1 MKKYLL
7 ALIALTVLVTVQTNS
22 TAVAQNSSGYVMIT
36 HPETPH
42 DSLSKNQAS
51 SLLLKKR
58 SRWPDSDLKAAPV
71 DLDGK
76 SEVREFLSRDLHSRS
91 VSSIKS
97 YWQKQIFSGRN
108 SPPPELS
115 NDAEVI
121 AWVSKNPG
129 AIGYVSP
136 RASLDGVKALSISE

>member
-1 MKKYLL
+1 MKRIVLT
-7 ALIALTVLVTVQTNS
+7 LIALTVVATVQINT
-22 TAVAQNSSGYVMIT
+22 TAVAQNSGYVIIT
-36 HPETPH
+36 HPDNPL
-42 DSLSKNQAS
+42 DSISRSQAS

-58 SRWPDSDLKAAPV
+58 SRWPDSDLKADPV
-71 DLDGK
+71 DLPGD
-76 SEVREFLSRDLHSRS
+76 SSVREQLSRDLHERS

-115 NDAEVI
+115 DDRAVI
-121 AWVSKNPG
+121 AWVAEHPG

-136 RASLDGVKALSISE
+136 RAQLNGVKALSVVD

>member
-1 MKKYLL
+1 MKRYFLI
-7 ALIALTVLVTVQTNS
+7 LIALTAFVSVQTNT
-22 TAVAQNSSGYVMIT
+22 TAVAQNSGYVVIT
-36 HPETPH
+36 HPDNPH
-42 DSLSKNQAS
+42 DSISKSQAS

-58 SRWPDSDLKAAPV
+58 SRWPDSDLKADPV
-71 DLDGK
+71 DLPG
-76 SEVREFLSRDLHSRS
+76 SSSVREQLSRDLHERS

-115 NDAEVI
+115 DDQEVV
-121 AWVSKNPG
+121 AWVREHPG

-136 RASLDGVKALSISE
+136 RAQLSGVKALTVVD

>member
-1 MKKYLL
+1 MKRYLL
-7 ALIALTVLVTVQTNS
+7 TIIALTVLVTVQINS
-22 TAVAQNSSGYVMIT
+22 TAVAQNSGYVVIT
-36 HPETPH
+36 HPENPL
-42 DSLSKNQAS
+42 DSISKSQAS

-58 SRWPDSDLKAAPV
+58 SRWPNSDLKAEPV
-71 DLDGK
+71 DLSGD
-76 SEVREFLSRDLHSRS
+76 SSVRELLSRDLHDRS

-115 NDAEVI
+115 GDQEVI
-121 AWVSKNPG
+121 SWVRERPG

-136 RASLDGVKALSISE
+136 RAQLDGVKTLAVVD